1 MVSLYLSLVTYTNTV
16 FIAKGD
22 LMINYPNIDPVIF
35 KLGPVSLRWYGMA
48 YIAGFSIAYILV
60 KRQLRTIE
68 TSSNKLDIENLFL
81 YLIIGLMIG
90 GRSGYVLFYNLSYYI
105 HNPVDILAIWQGGMS
120 FHGGLIGVVMAGWLF
135 TRKNKIEFWKLSD
148 IITVTVPIGLGLGRL
163 ANFINGELFGRVTEV
178 PWGMVFPTGGPWPRH
193 PSQLYEFMLE
203 GVVLFIILWSMK
215 RKKFQPGVITAA
227 FLILYGLFRILVENF
242 REPDVQLGYIW
253 GYLTMGQILSLIM
266 IILGIG
272 VFFYVNYI
280 KRGE

>member
-1 MVSLYLSLVTYTNTV
+1 
-16 FIAKGD
+16 
-22 LMINYPNIDPVIF
+22 
-35 KLGPVSLRWYGMA
+35 
-48 YIAGFSIAYILV
+48 
-60 KRQLRTIE
+60 
-68 TSSNKLDIENLFL
+68 
-81 YLIIGLMIG
+81 
-90 GRSGYVLFYNLSYYI
+90 
-105 HNPVDILAIWQGGMS
+105 
-120 FHGGLIGVVMAGWLF
+120 
-135 TRKNKIEFWKLSD
+135 
-148 IITVTVPIGLGLGRL
+148 VPIGLGLGRL